1 MTRWV
6 LIGGLAW
13 LLLAALCSGV
23 AAQEAGETVAQIVPL
38 KFASAHLV
46 AAAFGKDGTE
56 EKLDVAADRKEFVRR
71 ALEDATR
78 HVRPMPEMGQPGIY
92 PFAERSYAEVKVAQA
107 GPLGQ
112 RGAMAS
118 LLPEGLSEP
127 PTALPQQNAL
137 VVKGTPDAID
147 EFREIVALIDKP
159 AKQVNVELKL
169 VNIRESAGR
178 EWGADIDWRGS
189 RGDVSIHGP
198 APLGPTLRFGT
209 AGVNALLALNEA
221 TARSNDT
228 VAASVTTTNNTP
240 CVIRAA
246 TVIPFIAASITY
258 DQFGQRRIDYAV
270 DSVLTGVELF
280 TVPRII
286 GDDRVAM
293 LLRPSFIDKTGQVT
307 GPDGSVIPITQEV
320 ATETTIVVPDG
331 ETMLVGGL
339 PRSLHTLESVGLP
352 VIFRQSGTIEDVES
366 LIFVTPR
373 IVRSAGG

>member
-169 VNIRESAGR
+169 VNIRESA
-178 EWGADIDWRGS
+178 
-189 RGDVSIHGP
+189 DVSIHGP